1 MRLVFGESYATFSER
16 RVAGDD
22 FYDETRGRDRIHA
35 FVPETDP
42 TEETVH
48 ALRRSIREQLDAW
61 HAMERFSSNEPEET
75 KETFVRRWIEER
87 AELAAAEAFTC
98 AHFPARGA
106 HVMPVTT
113 AGYASATA
121 VADAIQRLTR

>member
-1 MRLVFGESYATFSER
+1 
-16 RVAGDD
+16 
-22 FYDETRGRDRIHA
+22 
-35 FVPETDP
+35 
-42 TEETVH
+42 
-48 ALRRSIREQLDAW
+48 
-61 HAMERFSSNEPEET
+61 MERASQNEPEET

-106 HVMPVTT
+106 HVMPVTP